1 MSKLIF
7 VFRVGVVLISICATL
22 WPIHLFNLDQDSLT
36 MEFRDLHSNEDST
49 YPSIRLCFA
58 RDILQK
64 HEKISTNKLGN
75 KHRLKNGS
83 RLYSPSKLGI
93 DEFISS
99 ITIDHMNKKR
109 PKFTRAGIDV
119 KLHTVIQHKG
129 NFTHILLRRYR
140 STDCIEI
147 GIPFKENKG
156 IQKITVELRKDA
168 FKKHSAPTRNEII
181 GGTSK
186 LRIEMSFKG
195 STFRLPSHSP
205 GELLFNDHLNRTC
218 SDVVFNIKGM
228 EILHRRNKKSSP
240 CFDYDH
246 QGLFLMLNRTVHRIR
261 CMPVG
266 WEVPTTLPYCPNGKS
281 KRSMN
286 KVFAAL
292 NYLEYSRITHA
303 CRSMQSIQLEYNFD
317 DLMSTCSKDEKTIQI
332 TAIYNK
338 FLYKETKMVRAY
350 TEWDLLSTIGVI
362 IGFFYGWALINIP
375 DMAIGLHKK
384 IRTHILRRPT
394 KQPKIH
400 DRLDIMKYSMNEV
413 YQQMEKAE
421 VNMNAEMAKVKE
433 NMKDEMEKAKVSM
446 KDIYQEMEKEKME
459 KMEKNIFLIENH
471 LWNWLQK
478 KECETVV

>member
-1 MSKLIF
+1 
-7 VFRVGVVLISICATL
+7 
-22 WPIHLFNLDQDSLT
+22 
-36 MEFRDLHSNEDST
+36 
-49 YPSIRLCFA
+49 
-58 RDILQK
+58 
-64 HEKISTNKLGN
+64 
-75 KHRLKNGS
+75 
-83 RLYSPSKLGI
+83 
-93 DEFISS
+93 
-99 ITIDHMNKKR
+99 
-109 PKFTRAGIDV
+109 
-119 KLHTVIQHKG
+119 
-129 NFTHILLRRYR
+129 
-140 STDCIEI
+140 
-147 GIPFKENKG
+147 
-156 IQKITVELRKDA
+156 
-168 FKKHSAPTRNEII
+168 
-181 GGTSK
+181 
-186 LRIEMSFKG
+186 
-195 STFRLPSHSP
+195 
-205 GELLFNDHLNRTC
+205 
-218 SDVVFNIKGM
+218 
-228 EILHRRNKKSSP
+228 
-240 CFDYDH
+240 
-246 QGLFLMLNRTVHRIR
+246 
-261 CMPVG
+261 
-266 WEVPTTLPYCPNGKS
+266 
-281 KRSMN
+281 MN

-338 FLYKETKMVRAY
+338 FLYKETKMVRSY

-375 DMAIGLHKK
+375 DMASGLHKK

-471 LWNWLQK
+471 LCNWLQK
-478 KECETVV
+478 KEYETVV